1 MTKTDTLMLKAL
13 RREPVPR
20 PPVWLMR
27 QAGRYLPE
35 YQEVRRK
42 AGGFL
47 AMCHDPELAAE
58 VTLQPVR
65 RFGMD
70 AAILF
75 SDILLPL
82 AAMGMPLEF
91 QDGRGP
97 VLPKPL
103 RTADDVDAL
112 KPVEPEQSL
121 GYVGDALEC
130 TAAGLPSGTTLLGF
144 CGAPYTL
151 ASYAVEGGTS
161 KAHATVRQLMYRE
174 PAVFEKLMGKLA
186 ETSGRHLAFQASRGA
201 QAVVLFDT
209 WAGTL
214 GREDYLRYALPHS
227 KRALEIVGDA
237 VPRIHFVLN
246 GQHVLEDIVA
256 AGSEAVAVD
265 WRVSIADCIGTWGD
279 KVAFQGNLDPS
290 ILLGTPELV
299 VQRTREILDAV
310 GGRAGHVMGLGHG
323 VHKETDPE
331 CVAAFVDTVK
341 AAASVAGVGGG
352 TDA

>member
-1 MTKTDTLMLKAL
+1 MTRNDDTLMLRAL
-13 RREPVPR
+13 RREPVDR

-35 YQEVRRK
+35 YQAVRK
-42 AGGFL
+42 QAGGFL

-58 VTLQPVR
+58 VTLQPIR

-82 AAMGMPLEF
+82 ASMGMELEF

-103 RTADDVDAL
+103 RSGADVDAL
-112 KPVEPEQSL
+112 REIDPSVDL
-121 GYVGDALEC
+121 AYVGQALHA
-130 TAAGLPSGTTLLGF
+130 TRAGLDDEVTLLGF
-144 CGAPYTL
+144 CGAPFTL

-161 KAHATVRQLMYRE
+161 KSHAHVRQLMYRE
-174 PAVFEKLMGKLA
+174 PNVFERLMAGLA
-186 ETSGRHLAFQASRGA
+186 ETSGRHLAYQASQGA

-214 GREDYLRYALPHS
+214 TREDYVRHALPWS
-227 KRALEIVGDA
+227 RRALEIVGDA
-237 VPRIHFVLN
+237 APRIHFVLN
-246 GQHVLEDIVA
+246 GGHVLDDVVA
-256 AGSEAVAVD
+256 AGSEGVAVD
-265 WRVSIADCIGTWGD
+265 WRVDIADCIARYGD
-279 KVAFQGNLDPS
+279 RVAFQGNLDPS
-290 ILLGTPELV
+290 ILLGPPELV
-299 VQRTREILDAV
+299 VERTRAILDAV
-310 GGRAGHVMGLGHG
+310 GGRPGHVMGLGHG
-323 VHKETDPE
+323 VHKETDPA

-341 AAASVAGVGGG
+341 AAAPAGVGRS
-352 TDA
+352 T